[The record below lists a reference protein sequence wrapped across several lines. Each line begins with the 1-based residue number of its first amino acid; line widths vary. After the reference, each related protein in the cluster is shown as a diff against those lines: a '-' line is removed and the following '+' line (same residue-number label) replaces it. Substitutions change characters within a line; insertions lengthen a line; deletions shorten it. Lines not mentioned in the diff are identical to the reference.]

1 MLSLT
6 ELRSLLEKG
15 FAPLACECVL
25 GEASLSV
32 RVYDPETGRVDL
44 MVTGISLSV
53 LHQREGALRL
63 LDELLEELESNTL
76 KVERGSGAR

>member
-1 MLSLT
+1 
-6 ELRSLLEKG
+6 LLEKG

-63 LDELLEELESNTL
+63 LEELLEDLESNML
-76 KVERGSGAR
+76 KAERGSVAR

>member
-63 LDELLEELESNTL
+63 LEELLEDLESNML
-76 KVERGSGAR
+76 KAERGSVAR

>member
-1 MLSLT
+1 M
-6 ELRSLLEKG
+6 ELRSLLERG

-63 LDELLEELESNTL
+63 LEELLEDLESNTL
-76 KVERGSGAR
+76 KAERGSAAR